1 MAALGTSLPLWR
13 SLAPRLSKDL
23 FTCRQCLRNQGYAVK
38 STRRFGAMSSLQPT
52 KIRSPLFSVKNRQF
66 FTSIWRNNVAA
77 AAPAVET
84 IVEDS
89 AVKAKKSFPKISDKS
104 VAYFLLASA
113 ASVFGIVVFGG
124 LTRLTESGCVYLIH
138 MLEHACHS

>member
-1 MAALGTSLPLWR
+1 MAALGTSLPSWR

-38 STRRFGAMSSLQPT
+38 STRRFGAMPSLQPT

-66 FTSIWRNNVAA
+66 FTSSWRNNAVA

-84 IVEDS
+84 IVEES

-124 LTRLTESGCVYLIH
+124 LTRLTESGYVYPIH
-138 MLEHACHS
+138 TLEHVCHS